1 MKKFFYAFIR
11 FSLSNYNHL
20 YFDKFRVVGKENI
33 PNDGAVL
40 FSPNHQNALLDP
52 LLVGTTAGKSIHSL
66 TRSDVF
72 GGPLQWV
79 LDAMQTIPVY
89 RIRDGY
95 SQLKNN
101 TAVFEHCYSLL
112 ANKENVMMFSEGK
125 HHDEYYLLPLSKG
138 SSRLAMEAQLRT
150 PTFPVYIQ
158 PVGINYGHHLHAR
171 HHCVVVY
178 GKPICVKDYIHF
190 YEKQPAKGIN
200 ALRKDLQK
208 AMEDCL
214 WLPKKDSNYTKKKAY
229 LNRKNTH
236 QRFELLKSELE
247 KDQPGLAK
255 AKPKTLFDRAM
266 VVLFSLPNLPIHL
279 ALRLVLKQFDDH
291 VFHGSIN
298 YLGGLIFFLLW
309 WIIGICGFTA
319 EAGPAWGVG
328 FFFLSLISLYLRQFF
343 VVKSL

>member
-33 PNDGAVL
+33 PNDGAIL

-112 ANKENVMMFSEGK
+112 ANKENVMIFSEGK
-125 HHDEYYLLPLSKG
+125 HHDQYYLLRLSKG
-138 SSRLAMEAQLRT
+138 SARLAMEAQKRAPKHPIYL
-150 PTFPVYIQ
+150 Q
-158 PVGINYGHHLHAR
+158 PVGINYGSHLHPR
-171 HHCVVVY
+171 HDCVVVY
-178 GKPICVKDYIHF
+178 GIPIKVNDFISIYTTH
-190 YEKQPAKGIN
+190 PAKGIN
-200 ALRKDLQK
+200 ALRDALQRE
-208 AMEDCL
+208 MEACL
-214 WLPKKDSNYTKKKAY
+214 WLPKNDSNYTKKKAY

-247 KDQPGLAK
+247 KDQPNLAK
-255 AKPKTLFDRAM
+255 ARPTTLFDRMM
-266 VVLFSLPNLPIHL
+266 VVLFSLPNLPVHL
-279 ALRLVLKQFDDH
+279 ALSALRKQFDDH

-298 YLGGLIFFLLW
+298 YLGGLVFFLIW
-309 WIIGICGFTA
+309 WTIGITGFTLGA
-319 EAGPAWGVG
+319 SPLWGLS
-328 FFFLSLISLYLRQFF
+328 FFLFSLFSLFLRQFF